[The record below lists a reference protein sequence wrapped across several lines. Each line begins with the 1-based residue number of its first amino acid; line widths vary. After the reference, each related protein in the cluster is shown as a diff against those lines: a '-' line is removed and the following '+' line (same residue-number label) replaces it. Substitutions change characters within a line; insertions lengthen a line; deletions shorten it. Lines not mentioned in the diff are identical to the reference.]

1 MGLSL
6 SGLKSSALSGF
17 KKERLMKAGFAIG
30 GAVATNYLAGMA
42 LKAAASFLPS
52 DTTAIGKAA
61 KVGVTLL
68 TAGAVG
74 VAARKVIPGRA
85 NAVLTGGVISGVVTG
100 IHEFFPSVGG
110 LNMSGLQDE
119 WTGGW
124 NLGDFASPREATH
137 AFSAR
142 QPYDVKAY
150 RLNGMGD
157 WASPRDVSNATN
169 VRQPIVTGAMPHP
182 AMRHAMPHRAMPG
195 HHGMGDMMTVRKV
208 DNAFPA
214 RQPIGNYADAMV
226 GEHIGEQ
233 IDMM

>member
-74 VAARKVIPGRA
+74 VAARKVMPGRA